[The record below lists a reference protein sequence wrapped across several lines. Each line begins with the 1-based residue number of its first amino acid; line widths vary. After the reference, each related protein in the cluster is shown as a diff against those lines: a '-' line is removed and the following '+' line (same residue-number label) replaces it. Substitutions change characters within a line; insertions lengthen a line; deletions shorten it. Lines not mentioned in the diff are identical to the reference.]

1 MVEGNGGDESKPAQG
16 PQQKKAPLQSRAPI
30 GGMVR
35 DPREREVKTGPSLTG
50 YMRERIAAGITSA
63 LVTVGLKR
71 PRNAD
76 GTLGPRSWKRLGI
89 SMGTVVVVAFVWTSI
104 HVVQPGTVAV
114 PVTLGHAGDPLSPGF
129 HITLP
134 FTTTYSMSVRVQ
146 NYTMTSNPG
155 EGAKGSTDDS
165 VSVLGSDGGA
175 ANVNATVLY
184 RVDPK
189 QATVVYKDLGK
200 SYATNVV
207 RPTARSCIRTQFTL
221 YPMIDAATTDW
232 RKIEADSATCLKN
245 AIEPR
250 GLLLQEFQLREV
262 KLSSQLQNAVNSK
275 VASQQNAEQQKF
287 ELATAEQAADI
298 TRIQALAT
306 ADSQQIL
313 ACGGKT
319 QNIRR
324 NGQNGVTVIPNAI
337 TDCSQSQ
344 LTPAY
349 LQFTYIQ
356 ALKQL
361 VNSPNNSTII
371 LPFDKNLTPLLNVGT
386 SGSNTTA
393 TSGSS
398 GSNSTTPTTSGP

>member
-1 MVEGNGGDESKPAQG
+1 VVEANGGDESKPKDGSNPPAV
-16 PQQKKAPLQSRAPI
+16 PPPRAPI

-35 DPREREVKTGPSLTG
+35 DPRDRDVKTGPSLTAFL
-50 YMRERIAAGITSA
+50 RDRLSTGISAA

-71 PRNAD
+71 PRNPD

-89 SMGTVVVVAFVWTSI
+89 FLGTILAVAFVWTSI
-104 HVVQPGTVAV
+104 HVVQPGNVAV
-114 PVTLGHAGDPLSPGF
+114 PVTLGHSGDPIGPGF

-146 NYTMTSNPG
+146 NYTMTSNVG

-189 QATVVYKDLGK
+189 QATVVYKTIGK
-200 SYATNVV
+200 NYASAVV
-207 RPTARSCIRTQFTL
+207 RPSARSCIRTQFTL
-221 YPMIDAATTDW
+221 YPMIEAATSSWRTIESDAA
-232 RKIEADSATCLKN
+232 KCLK
-245 AIEPR
+245 AKIEPR
-250 GLLLQEFQLREV
+250 GLLLQDFQLREV
-262 KLSSQLQNAVNSK
+262 TLATPLQAAVNSK

-287 ELATAEQAADI
+287 ELATAQQAADI

-313 ACGGKT
+313 ACGGKAAT
-319 QNIRR
+319 VSR
-324 NGQNGVTVIPNAI
+324 NGLQAQTVIPNSLSN
-337 TDCSQSQ
+337 CSQSQ
-344 LTPAY
+344 LTPQY

-356 ALKQL
+356 ALKSL
-361 VNSPNNSTII
+361 INGPNTSTVI
-371 LPFDKNLTPLLNVGT
+371 LPFDQNLTPLLNVNPGGT
-386 SGSNTTA
+386 AKVT
-393 TSGSS
+393 
-398 GSNSTTPTTSGP
+398 TTPTTVAGP